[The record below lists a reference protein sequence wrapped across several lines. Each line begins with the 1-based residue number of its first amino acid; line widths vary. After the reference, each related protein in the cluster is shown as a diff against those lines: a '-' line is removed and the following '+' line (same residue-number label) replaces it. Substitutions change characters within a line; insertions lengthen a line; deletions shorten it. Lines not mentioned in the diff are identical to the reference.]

1 MAATIQEVD
10 IDELVSEISMIS
22 LSEDLK
28 PKGASSSIKVRKNGV
43 DISLDKKSL
52 EDLSKKVTSAYDD
65 WIRSDD

>member
-1 MAATIQEVD
+1 
-10 IDELVSEISMIS
+10 MIS